1 LKINCK
7 VYSKEMQLL
16 GLRRQLDD
24 PRLDKREK
32 ERLLEEISRLEKILG
47 LYEPGKTRQQER

>member
-1 LKINCK
+1 MKINCK

>member
-1 LKINCK
+1 
-7 VYSKEMQLL
+7 MQLL